1 MPISSSARITRMAI
15 SPRFATKTLPNTR
28 PRSLAGADVH
38 VRTRTSPLIHRQRRA
53 EVAHDAAVGR
63 VVQHP
68 PIAASVFSGRGGR
81 TSRYPSYDTGRW
93 TFTCAAESACA
104 RHGFIE
110 RKNPTFETVVRPGSG
125 GKRQYPGLVVY
136 RSLTLEGQT
145 GRKDGIPVV
154 SPERALIDV
163 APRLTDLHLGRGF
176 REACRL
182 KCTTADAIALQ
193 LKGQRGTAFLN
204 ALCDRYASVPYHRCR
219 SDPECR
225 GLEVLHDAGIP
236 LPSVNMRVAGREA
249 DYVWRQWKLIIEVD
263 SKEFHP
269 FSIDDRDKQELW
281 EAAGYTVKRI
291 WANDIYH
298 RPHML
303 LALV

>member
-1 MPISSSARITRMAI
+1 MDAHLRTVIGRQEDLVGRWQLLAAGWSRHAIAHEATARGWRRIHDGVYAVSQAPLTQRQLRIAAI
-15 SPRFATKTLPNTR
+15 LTAPKTF
-28 PRSLAGADVH
+28 LAGE
-38 VRTRTSPLIHRQRRA
+38 SGG
-53 EVAHDAAVGR
+53 AH
-63 VVQHP
+63 
-68 PIAASVFSGRGGR
+68 
-81 TSRYPSYDTGRW
+81 
-93 TFTCAAESACA
+93 
-104 RHGFIE
+104 HGFIE
-110 RKNPTFETVVRPGSG
+110 WAGDYETVVRPGSG
-125 GKRQYPGLVVY
+125 GKRQHPGLVVY

-145 GRKDGIPVV
+145 GWKDGIPVV

-182 KCTTADAIALQ
+182 KCTTANGIARQ
-193 LKGQRGTAFLN
+193 LKGQRGTAALN
-204 ALCDRYASVPYHRCR
+204 ALCDRYATIPYHRCR
-219 SDPECR
+219 SDAECR

-236 LPSVNMRVAGREA
+236 LPSVNIRVAGREA
-249 DYVWRQWKLIIEVD
+249 DYVWREWRLIIEVD

-269 FSIDDRDKQELW
+269 FTIDDRDKQELW